1 MVTSGSGMAR
11 RASCVGT
18 TKVSCN
24 TSKRGKLSSA
34 LKNFKQRLTQ
44 APRRGY
50 NTHMKNEEKNLE
62 AKLIK
67 RLEKLLSRPNTSAS
81 FRKLVKINIEKVLA
95 A

>member
-1 MVTSGSGMAR
+1 
-11 RASCVGT
+11 
-18 TKVSCN
+18 
-24 TSKRGKLSSA
+24 
-34 LKNFKQRLTQ
+34 
-44 APRRGY
+44 
-50 NTHMKNEEKNLE
+50 MKNEEKNLE